1 MHTRTTLAAAL
12 LFAAS
17 SAAAQAPAA
26 TATEW
31 PAYGNDPGASRWSPL
46 AQIDRS
52 SVRRLTVAWTYRTG
66 DVATPPAQRSAS
78 GFEATPILVD
88 NTLYF
93 DTPFGRV
100 IALDPERGTAR
111 WRFDPKVDP
120 NGGYGDFTSRGV
132 STWLDA
138 ARPAGAPCHRRIYV
152 ATIDA
157 RLIALDGATGH
168 PCADFGAGGA
178 VNLRPGLRNGIEYP
192 SEYEETSPPAV
203 IGGLVIVGSAIADN
217 NRRTAPSGVVRAFDA
232 RTGALRWSWDPIPQD
247 PSDPAYATWRGAKAH
262 ETGAAN
268 AWSVITTDSAR
279 DLVFIP
285 TGSASPDYFGG
296 ERLGQN
302 LYANS
307 VAAIRASTGKV
318 VWHFQVVH
326 HDLWDY
332 DVPASPALM
341 IVHRGGRDIPAVV
354 VTTKI
359 GHVFILNR
367 DTGEPLFP
375 VEERPVPASDVP
387 GEEAWPT
394 QPFPTLPKPLAP
406 QRVGP
411 DDAFGITESDRA
423 WCRAQ
428 LASLRSE
435 GVFTPPSIR
444 GTLVIPGN
452 IGGSNWGGVAI
463 DEAHGLILA
472 PANNFPA
479 VVRLVP
485 RARYHEAAMANEHGE
500 ISPQSG
506 TAYAMWRDFLLSP
519 SRVPCTKPPWGTL
532 TAIDAAT
539 GEVRWKVPLGEL
551 PWVERGKLPANAG
564 APSLGGAMVTGG
576 GLVFIGATL
585 DSHFR
590 AFDVETGKLLWTADL
605 PVAGKA
611 VPMTY
616 RAANGTQYVVIAAGG
631 QPKTGLPLGDYL
643 IAYAIEQP
651 GKRGAGSGKR

>member
-1 MHTRTTLAAAL
+1 MYSRAIAAVAL
-12 LFAAS
+12 LIAAS

-26 TATEW
+26 AATEW
-31 PAYGNDPGASRWSPL
+31 PAYGNDAGASRWSPL
-46 AQIDRS
+46 QQIDRS
-52 SVRRLTVAWTYRTG
+52 NVSRLEVAWTYRTG
-66 DVATPPAQRSAS
+66 ERITPKQGHTAP
-78 GFEATPILVD
+78 GLEATPILVD

-93 DTPFGRV
+93 DTPLGRV
-100 IALDPERGTAR
+100 IALDPAHGTPKWTYDA
-111 WRFDPKVDP
+111 KVDADA
-120 NGGYGDFTSRGV
+120 GYGDFTSRGV
-132 STWLDA
+132 STWLDPKA
-138 ARPAGAPCHRRIYV
+138 PAGARCRRRIYV

-157 RLIALDGATGH
+157 RLIALDAATGK
-168 PCADFGAGGA
+168 PCAGFGNGGTIDLRAGI
-178 VNLRPGLRNGIEYP
+178 RNGVEEF

-203 IGGLVIVGSAIADN
+203 VNGLVVVGSGIADN
-217 NRRTAPSGVVRAFDA
+217 ARRRAPSGVVRAFDA

-247 PSDPAYATWRGAKAH
+247 PSDPAYGTWRNPRAH

-268 AWSVITTDSAR
+268 AWSVITADSAR

-307 VAAIRASTGKV
+307 VVAIRASTGKV

-332 DVPASPALM
+332 DVPAPPTLM
-341 IVHRGGRDIPAVV
+341 TVHRDGRDIPAVV

-367 DTGEPLFP
+367 ETGTPLFP

-406 QRVGP
+406 QHVGP
-411 DDAFGITESDRA
+411 DDVFGLTEADRK
-423 WCRAQ
+423 WCREQ

-435 GVFTPPSIR
+435 GVFTPPSTK

-452 IGGSNWGGVAI
+452 IGGSNWGGVAV
-463 DEAHGLILA
+463 DEAHGLIIA
-472 PANNFPA
+472 PANNLPA
-479 VVRLVP
+479 VVRLIP
-485 RARYHEAAMANEHGE
+485 RARWHQEAMAGTSGE
-500 ISPQSG
+500 FAPQSG
-506 TAYAMWRDFLLSP
+506 TAYGMWREFLLSP
-519 SRVPCTKPPWGTL
+519 SRVPCIKPPWGTL

-539 GEVRWKVPLGEL
+539 GQVRWKVPLGEL
-551 PWVERGKLPANAG
+551 PWVEKGKLPANAG
-564 APSLGGAMVTGG
+564 APSLGGAMVTAG

-590 AFDVETGKLLWTADL
+590 AFDVETGKLLWTAEL

-611 VPMTY
+611 TPMTY

-643 IAYAIEQP
+643 IAYTLE
-651 GKRGAGSGKR
+651 